1 MPDNPVDPCFIG
13 DNVMW
18 TTDSADVMNASH
30 FATHSQFY
38 AGKLQ
43 PSANVQQCNSSTQ
56 SAVEFPFGYAQQN

>member
-43 PSANVQQCNSSTQ
+43 PDVQCISNTNSTTQ
-56 SAVEFPFGYAQQN
+56 LAFGYAQQN